1 MRSRPGLRPK
11 GRSTGGSGVP
21 CQAVRSGAGVVTQGG
36 GQIGGVSITAN
47 CIIGVMLTKYATI
60 GSLLLMNKST
70 NNLSNV
76 LAELTQAARARGLN
90 DSDWAARAGLRKE
103 TLSRLRRRQSCG
115 FTTLLALANAV
126 EMRLSAVSDAL
137 PTLSPDGHFPD
148 GLDREYEERLL
159 TLCAS
164 RSLSPQHWST
174 LGPGFFMAGLGRDDR
189 QR

>member
-1 MRSRPGLRPK
+1 
-11 GRSTGGSGVP
+11 
-21 CQAVRSGAGVVTQGG
+21 
-36 GQIGGVSITAN
+36 
-47 CIIGVMLTKYATI
+47 MLTKYATI

-76 LAELTQAARARGLN
+76 LDELTQAARARGLN

-126 EMRLSAVSDAL
+126 DMRLSAVSDAL
-137 PTLSPDGHFPD
+137 PALSPDGHFPD

-159 TLCAS
+159 KLCAS
-164 RSLSPQHWST
+164 CSLSPQRWST
-174 LGPGFFMAGLGRDDR
+174 LGPGFFMAGLAVMIANALTDLTAQACWTWLNVCIPAPAIIPCSHAGLSAARCGPPDFCPCWIGK
-189 QR
+189 